1 VKWWRP
7 ALLLPLVPAIVWA
20 QEEIDARLGSF
31 RVQDEAKYLW
41 SGAEVKR
48 LVPGFEGLMAS
59 VYWLRT
65 VQYFGGQQAFAREK
79 NFDLLYPLI
88 EITTTLDP
96 RLEIAYRYGAVFLCE
111 PPPVG
116 AGRPKEGIA
125 VLERGARALPQSWR
139 LRQDLGFFH
148 YLFLDDA
155 EKASQILN
163 EAADIPGA
171 AFWLRNLAA
180 DVLDWGGN
188 RQKSRLM
195 WRRMFEQA
203 EEGIIKEN
211 ARVRLEVIDAQD
223 EADQWTQ
230 RVSSFER
237 RFGRRPVRIEELQTA
252 GLWPGPPVDQ
262 TGVPFDY
269 DPGTGRVRVSE
280 HSTLWRP
287 ERGKKWKPPSEPR
300 S

>member
-1 VKWWRP
+1 
-7 ALLLPLVPAIVWA
+7 
-20 QEEIDARLGSF
+20 
-31 RVQDEAKYLW
+31 
-41 SGAEVKR
+41 
-48 LVPGFEGLMAS
+48 MAS
-59 VYWLRT
+59 IYWLRT
-65 VQYFGGQQAFAREK
+65 VQYFGGQQAFAHEK

-111 PPPVG
+111 PPPIG

-155 EKASQILN
+155 EKASEILN
-163 EAADIPGA
+163 EAANIPGA

-180 DVLDWGGN
+180 DVQDWSGN
-188 RQKSRLM
+188 REKSRLM

-211 ARVRLEVIDAQD
+211 ARVRLQVLDAQD
-223 EADQWTQ
+223 RADLLTQ
-230 RVSSFER
+230 RVSVFQQ
-237 RFGRRPVRIEELQTA
+237 RFGRRPERLEELGA
-252 GLWPGPPVDQ
+252 AELWPGPPLDQ
-262 TGVPFDY
+262 SGVAFDY
-269 DPGTGRVRVSE
+269 DRESGRVRISE
-280 HSTLWRP
+280 RSTLWRP
-287 ERGKKWKPPSEPR
+287 ERKKKWKLSEEPPS
-300 S
+300 